1 MTFCFFTG
9 PTPEE
14 VSVAAAEDLVVV
26 DVPGVE
32 EVGGAKEVGGAEEV
46 EGAEESLDPVV
57 VGVGLGVVVGV
68 GLGVVDAAL
77 GLGVVEA
84 GRGLGAEA
92 AVEADAV
99 CAAADLE
106 EATDPDAADFF
117 LAGGS
122 SPTGGFLRGRPL
134 GLFGG
139 VIYN

>member
-1 MTFCFFTG
+1 MAG
-9 PTPEE
+9 PAPEE
-14 VSVAAAEDLVVV
+14 VSVVASEDLVVV

-32 EVGGAKEVGGAEEV
+32 EVGGA
-46 EGAEESLDPVV
+46 EESLDPVV
-57 VGVGLGVVVGV
+57 AGVGLGVVAAAA
-68 GLGVVDAAL
+68 GLGVVD
-77 GLGVVEA
+77 A

-139 VIYN
+139 VIYNYNPIYMKNNLIYTC

>member
-1 MTFCFFTG
+1 MAG
-9 PTPEE
+9 PAPEE
-14 VSVAAAEDLVVV
+14 VSVVASEDLVVV

-32 EVGGAKEVGGAEEV
+32 EVGGA
-46 EGAEESLDPVV
+46 EESLDPVV
-57 VGVGLGVVVGV
+57 GGVGLGVVAGV
-68 GLGVVDAAL
+68 GLGVLDAAA

-92 AVEADAV
+92 PVEAAVSCEADADG
-99 CAAADLE
+99 AAADPDPE

-139 VIYN
+139 VIYNYNPIYIRII

>member
-1 MTFCFFTG
+1 MAG
-9 PTPEE
+9 PAPEE
-14 VSVAAAEDLVVV
+14 VSVVASEDLVVV

-32 EVGGAKEVGGAEEV
+32 EVGGA
-46 EGAEESLDPVV
+46 EESLDPVV
-57 VGVGLGVVVGV
+57 AGVGLGVVAAAA
-68 GLGVVDAAL
+68 GLVVVD
-77 GLGVVEA
+77 A